1 MENMARRRKTGITG
15 SEWRRI
21 FATVAKECAAESKR
35 TGIRYQDCIR
45 QKLAKYR

>member
-1 MENMARRRKTGITG
+1 MARRRKTGITG

-21 FATVAKECAAESKR
+21 FAAAAKECAAEAKR

-45 QKLAKYR
+45 QKLARYK